1 MDTKPLPYRLLL
13 AFLRLKNE
21 KINAYPEK
29 LTIEVM
35 APNGVI
41 TTFLLFKE
49 YILIKSTSTPNFYLV
64 IPVSIMIGYLNKNGL
79 INIENT
85 LNKADLLDTCPPQ
98 LNRGLSGHKYSEFY
112 NSNNMIINV

>member
-1 MDTKPLPYRLLL
+1 MDIKPLPYRLLL
-13 AFLRLKNE
+13 ASLRLKNE

-49 YILIKSTSTPNFYLV
+49 QIIIKSSFTPNICLV
-64 IPVSIMIGYLNKNGL
+64 VPVSIMISYLNKNGL

-85 LNKADLLDTCPPQ
+85 LKKVDLLDTCPPQ
-98 LNRGLSGHKYSEFY
+98 LNRGLSGHKYS
-112 NSNNMIINV
+112 